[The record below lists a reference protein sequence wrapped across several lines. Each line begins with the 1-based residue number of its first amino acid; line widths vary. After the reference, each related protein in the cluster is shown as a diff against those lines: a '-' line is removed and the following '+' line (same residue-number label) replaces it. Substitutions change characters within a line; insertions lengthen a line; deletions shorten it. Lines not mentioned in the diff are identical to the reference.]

1 MLTLNAKQVC
11 KCFAGSGPALYK
23 PHLRELGSPA
33 PPGVKMTLL
42 TSESRGYTSETDSI
56 QVPFEA
62 SILKYNKCQDSL
74 IFFLFMSSWRRRW
87 SVSIL
92 KQSVCIVHY
101 CTAFYIRL

>member
-23 PHLRELGSPA
+23 PDLRELGSPA

-42 TSESRGYTSETDSI
+42 TSESCGCTSETDSI

-74 IFFLFMSSWRRRW
+74 ILFSFHVFLEEEVECLNLKTVCMYCVLLR
-87 SVSIL
+87 SIL
-92 KQSVCIVHY
+92 
-101 CTAFYIRL
+101 R